1 MNAIKEGKEIV
12 LKNKNRIFLNLHPKW
27 VQKNCTPS
35 GFGKKIA
42 PPRALSA
49 KELHPLR
56 VGVASSLS
64 EIAVP
69 DATRIGSQQ

>member
-12 LKNKNRIFLNLHPKW
+12 LKNKNRIFLDLHPKW

-42 PPRALSA
+42 PPQ
-49 KELHPLR
+49 
-56 VGVASSLS
+56 G
-64 EIAVP
+64 
-69 DATRIGSQQ
+69 

>member
-12 LKNKNRIFLNLHPKW
+12 LKNKNQIFLNLHPKW

-42 PPRALSA
+42 PPRAS
-49 KELHPLR
+49 R
-56 VGVASSLS
+56 LS

-69 DATRIGSQQ
+69 CATRIGSQQ